1 MAAAKSNTNWFAIGV
16 SAAVVVVLV
25 VLGGLVV
32 FLNNQATAPG
42 VAPDGGNVNQETG
55 AISFGGGDDEVDV
68 FVDFMCPIC
77 GDFEDAYGEQ
87 LQSAAASDDITLNIH
102 PISILDRYSQ
112 NTKYSTR
119 AAGAAYCVAEN
130 APDSFLDF
138 FNFMFS
144 NQPEE
149 NTAGYTDEELASY
162 AEQVGAG
169 AAADGAAAVVRS
181 LLAQPA
187 ACTIPLAT
195 ATVVV
200 VSLLDRHGPPLRTD
214 RFLRRL
220 HVPELRRR

>member
-16 SAAVVVVLV
+16 SAAVVVVLL

-42 VAPDGGNVNQETG
+42 VAPEGGNVDQETG
-55 AISFGGGDDEVDV
+55 AISFGGGDEEVDV
-68 FVDFMCPIC
+68 FVDFMCPVC

-138 FNFMFS
+138 FNFMFA
-144 NQPEE
+144 NQPAE
-149 NTAGYTDEELASY
+149 NTPGYTDDELIAY
-162 AEQVGAG
+162 AEQAGAG
-169 AAADGAAAVVRS
+169 AAADCITDGTYMNFVRDQTS
-181 LLAQPA
+181 QHEIQGTPTVEINGERIENADIQTRFAQILP
-187 ACTIPLAT
+187 
-195 ATVVV
+195 
-200 VSLLDRHGPPLRTD
+200 
-214 RFLRRL
+214 
-220 HVPELRRR
+220 

>member
-42 VAPDGGNVNQETG
+42 VAPEGGNVNQETG
-55 AISFGGGDDEVDV
+55 AISFGGGDDEIDV

-138 FNFMFS
+138 FNFMFT
-144 NQPEE
+144 NQPQE

-169 AAADGAAAVVRS
+169 AAADCIADGTYMNFVRDQTNQHEIQGTPTVEINGERIENADIQS
-181 LLAQPA
+181 RFAQILP
-187 ACTIPLAT
+187 
-195 ATVVV
+195 
-200 VSLLDRHGPPLRTD
+200 
-214 RFLRRL
+214 
-220 HVPELRRR
+220 

>member
-16 SAAVVVVLV
+16 SIAVVVVLV

-42 VAPDGGNVNQETG
+42 VAPKGGNVNTETG
-55 AISFGGGDDEVDV
+55 AISFGAGDDEVDV

-77 GDFEDAYGEQ
+77 GDFESAYGEQ

-102 PISILDRYSQ
+102 PVSILDRYSQ

-119 AAGAAYCVAEN
+119 AASAAYCVAEN

-138 FNFMFS
+138 FNFMFA
-144 NQPEE
+144 NQPQE
-149 NTAGYTDEELASY
+149 NTAGYTDEELAAY

-169 AAADGAAAVVRS
+169 AAADCIADGTYMDFVGDQTK
-181 LLAQPA
+181 AQEIQGTP
-187 ACTIPLAT
+187 
-195 ATVVV
+195 TVEVNGERIENADIQTQFAKI
-200 VSLLDRHGPPLRTD
+200 LP
-214 RFLRRL
+214 
-220 HVPELRRR
+220 

>member
-42 VAPDGGNVNQETG
+42 VAPEGGNVNQETG

-138 FNFMFS
+138 FNFMFT
-144 NQPEE
+144 NQPQE
-149 NTAGYTDEELASY
+149 NTAGYTDEELAAY

-169 AAADGAAAVVRS
+169 AAADCIADGTYMNFVRDQTNQHEIQGTPTVEINGERIENADIQS
-181 LLAQPA
+181 RFAQILP
-187 ACTIPLAT
+187 
-195 ATVVV
+195 
-200 VSLLDRHGPPLRTD
+200 
-214 RFLRRL
+214 
-220 HVPELRRR
+220 

>member
-1 MAAAKSNTNWFAIGV
+1 V

-42 VAPDGGNVNQETG
+42 VAPEGGNVNQETG

-138 FNFMFS
+138 FNFMFT
-144 NQPEE
+144 NQPQE

-169 AAADGAAAVVRS
+169 AAADCIADGTYMNFVRDQTNQHEIQGTPTVEINGERIENADIQS
-181 LLAQPA
+181 RFAQILP
-187 ACTIPLAT
+187 
-195 ATVVV
+195 
-200 VSLLDRHGPPLRTD
+200 
-214 RFLRRL
+214 
-220 HVPELRRR
+220 

>member
-1 MAAAKSNTNWFAIGV
+1 MAAAQGKTNWFAIWI
-16 SAAVVVVLV
+16 SAAVVVILV

-42 VAPDGGNVNQETG
+42 AAPETSGIVNGETG
-55 AISFGGGDDEVDV
+55 AISFGEGDTTIDTY
-68 FVDFMCPIC
+68 VDFMCPIC

-138 FNFMFS
+138 FNFMFT
-144 NQPEE
+144 NQPQE

-169 AAADGAAAVVRS
+169 AAADCIADGTYMNFVRDQTNQHEIQGTPTVEINGERIENADIQS
-181 LLAQPA
+181 RFAQILP
-187 ACTIPLAT
+187 
-195 ATVVV
+195 
-200 VSLLDRHGPPLRTD
+200 
-214 RFLRRL
+214 
-220 HVPELRRR
+220 